1 MALGFWFT
9 FHSMLISHLINT
21 YYSRL
26 LKTSYKDY
34 SIVLCLIFVVSLSS
48 ATLIYDHLL
57 NQSAEGLE

>member
-48 ATLIYDHLL
+48 TLNYDHLL